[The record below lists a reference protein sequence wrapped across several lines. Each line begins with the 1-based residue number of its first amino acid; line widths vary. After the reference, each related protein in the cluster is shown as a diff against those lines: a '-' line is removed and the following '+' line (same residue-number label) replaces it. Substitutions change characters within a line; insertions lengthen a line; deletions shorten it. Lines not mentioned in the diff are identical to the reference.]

1 MVRSQPA
8 AAAEGLDQPA
18 VHSREPVS
26 FPGASTCWVGL
37 LMPEGEPEGILA
49 KWLGNGIHNGL

>member
-8 AAAEGLDQPA
+8 AAEGIDQPA

-26 FPGASTCWVGL
+26 FPGASTCRVGL